1 MLKVFISTSPF
12 GEIDPESVKFF
23 KDTGREV
30 GGNNIH
36 PELHNIEGIFISEGK

>member
-1 MLKVFISTSPF
+1 MPKVFISTSPF

-36 PELHNIEGIFISEGK
+36 PELNNIGRIFISDRK